1 MKRFRVALLVTSVCV
16 MVFFA
21 GLLTAGLT
29 SKESLFQALGN
40 LAEVVHLVESDYV
53 DELDPDVLA
62 LSLDG
67 GILESVDPWA
77 AVGTEDQIKRYGEV
91 FSNPPAYGLGL
102 SLRLGSAAVRVVFPG
117 SPAAASGL
125 VNWEVIEKI
134 DGLYTRGRPL
144 WQIALDL
151 AERQER
157 GETVHLTV
165 MDRQVAERRDVAL
178 VPADWAPTHA
188 RAEEIDEVRIL
199 TIESLTSGSASAV
212 KKLVDGGAPAIL
224 DLRGLVWGLDDQ
236 AIAVADLFVGEGTL
250 AAWKGREA
258 GSATIEATA
267 DSSMNLPI
275 VLINGETEG
284 AGEILASALQRSGAV
299 LIGQSTMGH
308 APHMQIVRRGDLNLW
323 IPVGRWL
330 GGNDEPL
337 RGTGLT
343 PDEEV
348 EPAEEDEAGD
358 PILERA
364 LEMLRPSLAEA
375 A

>member
-40 LAEVVHLVESDYV
+40 LAEVVHLVESEYV

-62 LSLDG
+62 LSLDA

-77 AVGTEDQIKRYGEV
+77 AVVTDDQIEEYGEV
-91 FSNPPAYGLGL
+91 FSSPPAYGLGL
-102 SLRLGSAAVRVVFPG
+102 SLRMGSAAVRVVFPG
-117 SPAAASGL
+117 SPAAESGL

-134 DGLYTRGRPL
+134 DGVYTRGRPL

-151 AERQER
+151 AQREAR
-157 GETVHLTV
+157 GETVNLTV

-178 VPADWAPTHA
+178 APGEWVPTHA
-188 RAEEIDEVRIL
+188 TVEDVDEVRVL
-199 TIESLTSGSASAV
+199 TIESLTSGSAAAV
-212 KKLVDGGAPAIL
+212 QELVIDGDPLVL
-224 DLRGLVWGLDDQ
+224 DLRGLVWGLEDQ
-236 AIAVADLFVGEGTL
+236 AIAVADLFIGEGTL

-258 GSATIEATA
+258 GSEIVEAPA
-267 DSSMNLPI
+267 GSSLSLPM
-275 VLINGETEG
+275 VLINTETEG
-284 AGEILASALQRSGAV
+284 VGEILAAALQRSGAV
-299 LIGQSTMGH
+299 LLGQSTMGH
-308 APHMQIVRRGDLNLW
+308 APHMKIVRRGDLNLW

-330 GGNDEPL
+330 GPEDEPL
-337 RGTGLT
+337 RGSGLS
-343 PDEEV
+343 PDEEIKPGD
-348 EPAEEDEAGD
+348 EDEEDD
-358 PILERA
+358 PVLNRA
-364 LEMLRPSLAEA
+364 LELIRPELAEA